1 MLLFKPLASRLMVS
15 THSRPKAAGRN
26 WCCPHWVTRWFQH
39 TAARRRLA
47 AIPACLPLPTRF
59 QHTAARRRLDVPLTK
74 RAIAI
79 LVSTHSRPKAA
90 GCPPNQTCHRPIGFN
105 TQPPEGGW
113 YPVDKAQF
121 AAKMFQHT
129 AARRR
134 LVVASLLA
142 GTVTA
147 VSTHSR
153 PKAAG
158 KEQLEKLRLEQVST
172 HSRPKAAGL
181 ALYSPPPYCHLF
193 QHTAARRRLGLAIKP
208 FSPSSSRFNTQPPE
222 GGWIITSC
230 FRSERVKFQH
240 TAARRRLVRL
250 KGVEM
255 QSNLFQHT
263 AARRRLA

>member
-1 MLLFKPLASRLMVS
+1 M
-15 THSRPKAAGRN
+15 
-26 WCCPHWVTRWFQH
+26 
-39 TAARRRLA
+39 
-47 AIPACLPLPTRF
+47 
-59 QHTAARRRLDVPLTK
+59 
-74 RAIAI
+74 
-79 LVSTHSRPKAA
+79 
-90 GCPPNQTCHRPIGFN
+90 
-105 TQPPEGGW
+105 
-113 YPVDKAQF
+113 DKAQF
-121 AAKMFQHT
+121 AAKMFPHT

-222 GGWIITSC
+222 GGW
-230 FRSERVKFQH
+230 
-240 TAARRRLVRL
+240 
-250 KGVEM
+250 
-255 QSNLFQHT
+255 
-263 AARRRLA
+263 